1 MARGGRARNRRR
13 TRSWPVIVVAA
24 ATLIL
29 AIGFSRL
36 YLGMLYFSDIIG
48 MYAAGGVW
56 LAACITGIEIAR
68 RQHGMTASE
77 MGLDAV
83 VSPA

>member
-1 MARGGRARNRRR
+1 
-13 TRSWPVIVVAA
+13 VIVVAA
-24 ATLIL
+24 VTLVL

-36 YLGMLYFSDIIG
+36 YLGVLYFSDIIG

-56 LAACITGIEIAR
+56 LAACVTGIEIAR
-68 RQHGMTASE
+68 RQHGMTMSE

-83 VSPA
+83 PQPR